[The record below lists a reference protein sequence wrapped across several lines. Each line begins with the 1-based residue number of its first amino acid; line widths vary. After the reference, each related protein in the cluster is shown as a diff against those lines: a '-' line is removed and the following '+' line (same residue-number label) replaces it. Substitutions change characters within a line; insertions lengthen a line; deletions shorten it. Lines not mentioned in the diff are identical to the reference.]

1 MKKYICFLLKQ
12 SVCLSLLLFL
22 SSCETGPQMPT
33 LSTIKN
39 KRGQDSSINNKIAT
53 QACKNAQQE
62 EESARAAL
70 AITNTEIAQNAEM
83 LKLCLENRTEQS
95 VENGGCEYLEKKL
108 NELKDEQLRQQEQLR
123 KAEEKLV
130 AECDN

>member
-1 MKKYICFLLKQ
+1 
-12 SVCLSLLLFL
+12 
-22 SSCETGPQMPT
+22 MPT

-39 KRGQDSSINNKIAT
+39 KRGQDSSTNNKGNIVSH
-53 QACKNAQQE
+53 ACKSAQAE

-70 AITNTEIAQNAEM
+70 AITNTEIAQNTEM
-83 LKLCLENRTEQS
+83 LQLCLENSTEQS
-95 VENGGCEYLEKKL
+95 VQSGGCEYLEKKL
-108 NELKDEQLRQQEQLR
+108 NELKDEQLRKEERLR